1 MNNKEII
8 LKNAT
13 TNKSRVLLKNL
24 MQENHRELS
33 FFKKRDI
40 TSSSFAIKVKKR
52 KEKELLENDKMIDLM
67 KKLARI

>member
-33 FFKKRDI
+33 FLKKRDI

-67 KKLARI
+67 KKLAKI

>member
-33 FFKKRDI
+33 FLKKGDI

-52 KEKELLENDKMIDLM
+52 K
-67 KKLARI
+67 RIIRKR

>member
-33 FFKKRDI
+33 FLKKRDI